1 MDAPAELIAGVDFRK
16 LERWLADNVPDARGR
31 VRVEL
36 LAGGSSNL
44 TFQVCDDANTW
55 VLRRPPTAHVLATA
69 HDMGREFRVQR
80 ALMDTGVPVA
90 RMIAQCTNPD
100 VLGAPFYLME
110 LVDGLIYGDAD
121 TAAHLSM
128 DEARGV
134 SCELI
139 DVLSQLHAVNPTHVG
154 LANFGRPDGFLNRQI
169 HRWQKQWE
177 HSRRSDIPELEEVAA
192 RLVDAVPA
200 RSLSCVVHGDYGLR
214 NVMFRRD
221 DATRIRAVLDWEMA
235 TLGDPMTD
243 IAVLLTYWGPV
254 GDLIWQNQGERPQAA
269 NPGFLSSAD
278 LADRYARTS
287 GLDMTELDFYVVLAT
302 FKLAVI
308 TAGVYARRLETD
320 PDAAEATGRLLTDL
334 AVAALDTADKSA
346 VRALR
351 GTGFRRASPGSRKEL

>member
-1 MDAPAELIAGVDFRK
+1 MNAPAELIAGVDFRH
-16 LERWLADNVPDARGR
+16 LEQWLADNVPDARGR

-36 LAGGSSNL
+36 SAGGSSNL
-44 TFQVCDDANTW
+44 TFRVRDDVNAW

-80 ALMDTGVPVA
+80 ALVDTGVPVA
-90 RMIAQCTNPD
+90 RMIAQCSNPD

-121 TAAHLSM
+121 TAACLSV
-128 DEARGV
+128 DEARDV
-134 SCELI
+134 SCELV
-139 DVLSQLHAVNPTHVG
+139 DVLSRLHAVDPAHVG
-154 LANFGRPDGFLNRQI
+154 LGDFGRPDGFLHRQI
-169 HRWQKQWE
+169 HRWRKQWE

-192 RLVDAVPA
+192 RLEGAVPA

-221 DATRIRAVLDWEMA
+221 DVSRVRAVLDWEMA

-243 IAVLLTYWGPV
+243 VAVLLTYWGPV
-254 GDLIWQNQGERPQAA
+254 GDLLWRSQGARPQAA
-269 NPGFLSSAD
+269 NPGFLSSTE
-278 LADRYARTS
+278 LTDRYARAS
-287 GLDMTELDFYVVLAT
+287 GLDVTELDFYVVLAT

-320 PDAAEATGRLLTDL
+320 PDAAEATGHLLTDL
-334 AVAALDTADKSA
+334 AAAALDTADKST

-351 GTGFRRASPGSRKEL
+351 GTEVRRASFGTRKEL